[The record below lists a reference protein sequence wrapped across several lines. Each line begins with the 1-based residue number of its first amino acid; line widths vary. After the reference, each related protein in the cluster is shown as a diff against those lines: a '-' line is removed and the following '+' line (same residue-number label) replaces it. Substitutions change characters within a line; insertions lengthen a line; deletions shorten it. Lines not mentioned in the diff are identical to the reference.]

1 MNNTRV
7 LVLLSLL
14 VGIGAVLHAVIPPF
28 FLGVKPDMM
37 LTMMFLGIVL
47 FPNKKYVFLLGVV
60 AGVITA
66 LTTGL
71 PGGQIPNIVD
81 KFATAFIFFGLF
93 LALGKMKK
101 SIVSIAVLTAIGTLV
116 SGSIF
121 LSLVLL
127 LADFPGTFLALF
139 TGLVL
144 PTAALN
150 TVAMI
155 IIYPIVSGIVK
166 KTSLQFQ

>member
-37 LTMMFLGIVL
+37 LTMMFLGIIL
-47 FPNKKYVFLLGVV
+47 FPDKKYVFLLGVV

-71 PGGQIPNIVD
+71 PGGQIPNLVD

-93 LALGKMKK
+93 LTLGKFSK
-101 SIVSIAVLTAIGTLV
+101 SIVSLAVLTAIGTLV

-121 LSLVLL
+121 LSLALSF
-127 LADFPGTFLALF
+127 ADVPGTFIALF

-144 PTAALN
+144 PTAVLN

-166 KTSLQFQ
+166 KTSLQLQ

>member
-37 LTMMFLGIVL
+37 FLGIIL
-47 FPNKKYVFLLGVV
+47 FPDKKYVFLLGVV

-71 PGGQIPNIVD
+71 PGGQIPNLVD

-93 LALGKMKK
+93 LTLGKFSK
-101 SIVSIAVLTAIGTLV
+101 SIVSLAVLTAIGTLV

-121 LSLVLL
+121 LSLALSF
-127 LADFPGTFLALF
+127 ADVPGTFIALF

-144 PTAALN
+144 PTAVLN

-166 KTSLQFQ
+166 KTSLQLQ